1 MSGYRSR
8 TAYFVATLAL
18 SVSFLVAENLAA
30 YDGVIEEGTKG
41 KKIVA
46 LVRKANKESGFTGA
60 VLAAEKGKV
69 IAAVAV
75 GEVDGKPLE
84 PTSLFEIASCTKPF
98 TAVAVMKLVEE
109 GKLSLD
115 DPIAKHLPGIPEDC
129 QAITVRHLLQH
140 TSGIP
145 GTNSQGAGTDLAV
158 VLPTFL
164 EGGPRTTP
172 GEKHEYW
179 NQGYALLSEVI
190 ARASG
195 KPYTVYCRE
204 AIFKPCKMES
214 TRFTGEKAPSKVRVA
229 IGQSTRGAPRSAL
242 EHPYGEY
249 GFQYRGMGGIV
260 TSLVDL
266 WRFDR
271 GLKTGKL
278 LKPESIEEMTK
289 PGLDDYALGWRI
301 IELDDGHAV
310 QEHTGSVRGFLASIR
325 RDPKNDGALFILANN
340 DDGGPFHLVKSECE
354 MALAGKKP
362 VKAGK
367 GLHAKLTKELVG
379 EYRDARGRTLVIS
392 DVDAYVKAV
401 IDWSG
406 PKTFGVLNPG
416 KEGEIAFDQLLSYP
430 PLKTRPMNKMTVER
444 DGDGKVT
451 GVTITDLEPALTFE
465 RVP

>member
-1 MSGYRSR
+1 M
-8 TAYFVATLAL
+8 TAPGCLSAWLATTAAIVASLAMTP
-18 SVSFLVAENLAA
+18 SLVA
-30 YDGVIEEGTKG
+30 YDGVIEAGPKG

-75 GEVDGKPLE
+75 GEVDGKALE

-145 GTNSQGAGTDLAV
+145 GENSQGAGTDLAA

-164 EGGPRTTP
+164 DGGPRTTP

-190 ARASG
+190 AQASG

-204 AIFKPCKMES
+204 AIFKPCKMET
-214 TRFTGEKAPSKVRVA
+214 TRFTGEKAPPKVRVA

-249 GFQYRGMGGIV
+249 GFQYRGMGGIA

-271 GLKTGKL
+271 ALKNGKL
-278 LKPESIEEMTK
+278 LKAESIDEMMK
-289 PGLDDYALGWRI
+289 PGPDGYALGWRI
-301 IELDDGHAV
+301 VELDEGHAV
-310 QEHTGSVRGFLASIR
+310 QEHTGSVRGFLASMR

-340 DDGGPFHLVKSECE
+340 DDGEPFHLVKSECE
-354 MALAGKKP
+354 SALAGNKP
-362 VKAGK
+362 VKVGK
-367 GLHAKLTKELVG
+367 GLDPKLTKEIVG
-379 EYRDARGRTLVIS
+379 EYRDAQGRTLLVE
-392 DVDAYVKAV
+392 DVGDHVRGV
-401 IDWSG
+401 IDWAG
-406 PKTFGVLNPG
+406 PKTFGVLKPG
-416 KEGEIAFDQLLSYP
+416 KESKIAFDQLISYP
-430 PLKTRPMNKMTVER
+430 PLRTRPMNEMSVDR
-444 DGDGKVT
+444 DAEGKVT
-451 GVTITDLEPALTFE
+451 GLTISDMEPPLTFE
-465 RVP
+465 RVQ

>member
-1 MSGYRSR
+1 
-8 TAYFVATLAL
+8 
-18 SVSFLVAENLAA
+18 
-30 YDGVIEEGTKG
+30 
-41 KKIVA
+41 
-46 LVRKANKESGFTGA
+46 
-60 VLAAEKGKV
+60 
-69 IAAVAV
+69 
-75 GEVDGKPLE
+75 
-84 PTSLFEIASCTKPF
+84 
-98 TAVAVMKLVEE
+98 
-109 GKLSLD
+109 
-115 DPIAKHLPGIPEDC
+115 
-129 QAITVRHLLQH
+129 
-140 TSGIP
+140 
-145 GTNSQGAGTDLAV
+145 
-158 VLPTFL
+158 
-164 EGGPRTTP
+164 
-172 GEKHEYW
+172 
-179 NQGYALLSEVI
+179 
-190 ARASG
+190 
-195 KPYTVYCRE
+195 
-204 AIFKPCKMES
+204 MES
-214 TRFTGEKAPSKVRVA
+214 TRFTGEKAPPKVRVA
-229 IGQSTRGAPRSAL
+229 IGQSTRGEPRSAL

-278 LKPESIEEMTK
+278 LKPASIDEMTK
-289 PGLDDYALGWRI
+289 AGPDDYALGWRI
-301 IELDDGHAV
+301 IELDGGHAV

-340 DDGGPFHLVKSECE
+340 DDGEPFHLVKSECE

-362 VKAGK
+362 IKAGK
-367 GLHAKLTKELVG
+367 GLDAKLTKELVG
-379 EYRDARGRTLVIS
+379 EYRDSQGRTLVIS

-430 PLKTRPMNKMTVER
+430 PLKTRPMNKLAVER

>member
-1 MSGYRSR
+1 MSVFRTRS
-8 TAYFVATLAL
+8 AWISATLSL
-18 SVSFLVAENLAA
+18 VLSFLVAVDLAA
-30 YDGVIEEGTKG
+30 YDGVIEEGSKG

-46 LVRKANKESGFTGA
+46 LVRQANKESGFTGA

-115 DPIAKHLPGIPEDC
+115 DPIAKHLPGIPENC
-129 QAITVRHLLQH
+129 RAITVRHLLQH

-145 GTNSQGAGTDLAV
+145 GENSQGAGTDLAD

-164 EGGPRTTP
+164 DGGPRTKP

-190 ARASG
+190 AQASG

-214 TRFTGEKAPSKVRVA
+214 TRFTGEKAPPKVRVA

-249 GFQYRGMGGIV
+249 GFQYRGMGGIA

-278 LKPESIEEMTK
+278 LKQESINEMMK

-301 IELDDGHAV
+301 IELDEGHVV
-310 QEHTGSVRGFLASIR
+310 QEHTGSVRGFLASLR

-340 DDGGPFHLVKSECE
+340 DDGEPFHLVKSECE
-354 MALAGKKP
+354 LALVGNKPAKVGKR
-362 VKAGK
+362 
-367 GLHAKLTKELVG
+367 LDAKLAEELVG
-379 EYRDARGRTLVIS
+379 EYRDAQGRTLSII
-392 DVDAYVKAV
+392 DGDAYVKAV

-416 KEGEIAFDQLLSYP
+416 KDGEIAFDQLLSYP
-430 PLKTRPMNKMTVER
+430 PLKTRPMNKMAVER
-444 DGDGKVT
+444 DADGNVT
-451 GVTITDLEPALTFE
+451 GVTITDLEPPLTFE
-465 RVP
+465 RVR